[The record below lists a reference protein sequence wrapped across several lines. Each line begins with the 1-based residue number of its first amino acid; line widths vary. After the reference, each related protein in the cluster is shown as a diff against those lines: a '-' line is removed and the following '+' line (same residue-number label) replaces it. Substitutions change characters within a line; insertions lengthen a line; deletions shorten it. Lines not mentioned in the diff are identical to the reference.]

1 MSRLT
6 DDYDPLLVPDDGPPT
21 RDLKPLKFI
30 PPDPPLPRDPATKTD
45 LDIAERVLDLGE
57 PSPAKPS

>member
-21 RDLKPLKFI
+21 RDLKPLRPAREI
-30 PPDPPLPRDPATKTD
+30 RPQSRDPSAKTD
-45 LDIAERVLDLGE
+45 LDITERVFDLGE